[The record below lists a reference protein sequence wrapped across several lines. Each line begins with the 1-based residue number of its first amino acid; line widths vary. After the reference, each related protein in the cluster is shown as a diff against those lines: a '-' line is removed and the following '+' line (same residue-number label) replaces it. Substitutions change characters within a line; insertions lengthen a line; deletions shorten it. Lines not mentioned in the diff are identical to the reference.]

1 MRAYESQDSQ
11 EQEPIPPLPIKETRQ
26 DLYTDLL
33 PSTTVCVLQL
43 EMDAQ
48 SQWSISE
55 PSSNDIFQL
64 DAPD

>member
-48 SQWSISE
+48 SQWSISW
-55 PSSNDIFQL
+55 SFSHDSFSIGCS
-64 DAPD
+64 

>member
-43 EMDAQ
+43 EMEAQ
-48 SQWSISE
+48 LSISW
-55 PSSNDIFQL
+55 SFSHDSFSIGCS
-64 DAPD
+64 